1 MLPWFFYWG
10 SSVPGVKNQH
20 YVPRFY
26 LKSFTDGAGF
36 LSVVRRDA
44 GGLKPVFRTKPE
56 NVCAENYLYE
66 VRRRQALGEDGFVE
80 KGVIEDTLGKIEN
93 DLALSYRSLL
103 SYLDSGKM
111 PKGEECVELIT
122 RLAFLLA
129 FFIVRNPKW
138 LNGVRGN
145 SGARSVELLSS
156 GFFTDE
162 DILQMDLAG
171 YGGEFE
177 AIVELAYLDTA
188 LFRLD
193 KGAPLYD
200 LLVLLLDMDCLF
212 YIAPEGNE
220 FVTTSLPV
228 HVEWKDESDENPCGI
243 YFPLS
248 PRHAVVFRQRLEED
262 RCVSISHLA
271 DNAADSFNRVLMN
284 GDRLWEFLI
293 ARDPSNLERL
303 IGEYRDRV

>member
-1 MLPWFFYWG
+1 MSG
-10 SSVPGVKNQH
+10 AKNQH

-26 LKSFTDGAGF
+26 LRSFTDGTGF

-44 GGLKPVFRTKPE
+44 GGLKPVFRSKPE

-66 VRRRQALGEDGFVE
+66 VKRRESVGMDGFIE
-80 KGVIEDTLGKIEN
+80 KGVIEDALGKIEN
-93 DLALSYRSLL
+93 DLAPAYRSLL
-103 SYLDSGKM
+103 SYLDSEKL

-122 RLAFLLA
+122 QLAFLLA

-138 LNGVRGN
+138 LNEVRGN
-145 SGARSVELLSS
+145 AGAHSAELLSS
-156 GFFTDE
+156 GFFSDE
-162 DILQMDLAG
+162 DISQMVLAG
-171 YGGEFE
+171 YGDEFE

-212 YIAPEGNE
+212 YIAPEGTE

-228 HVEWKDESDENPCGI
+228 HIEWKDESDENPCGI

-248 PRHAVVFRQRLEED
+248 PRYAVVFGQRLEEE

-271 DNAADSFNRVLMN
+271 AFAVDSFNRMLMN
-284 GDRLWEFLI
+284 GDGLWKFLI
-293 ARDPSNLERL
+293 ARDRFCLERL
-303 IGEYRDRV
+303 IGQYHDRV

>member
-1 MLPWFFYWG
+1 M
-10 SSVPGVKNQH
+10 SGVKNQH

-26 LKSFTDGAGF
+26 LRSFTDESGH

-93 DLALSYRSLL
+93 DLAPVYRSLL
-103 SYLDSGKM
+103 SYLDSQKL
-111 PKGEECVELIT
+111 PKGEGGVELIT

-138 LNGVRGN
+138 LNEVRGN
-145 SGARSVELLSS
+145 SGAHSVELLSS

-162 DILQMDLAG
+162 DILQMDFAG
-171 YGGEFE
+171 YGDEFE
-177 AIVELAYLDTA
+177 AIVELACLDTA

-193 KGAPLYD
+193 KGAPLYE

-212 YIAPEGNE
+212 YIAPDGAE

-228 HVEWKDESDENPCGI
+228 HVEWKNEGDEDPCGV

-248 PRHAVVFRQRLEED
+248 PRHAVVFRQRLKED
-262 RCVSISHLA
+262 RYVTITRM
-271 DNAADSFNRVLMN
+271 AAIEVDSFNRVLMN

-293 ARDPSNLERL
+293 ARDRLYLERL
-303 IGEYRDRV
+303 IGQFQPGFYVAESYV

>member
-1 MLPWFFYWG
+1 MF
-10 SSVPGVKNQH
+10 
-20 YVPRFY
+20 
-26 LKSFTDGAGF
+26 
-36 LSVVRRDA
+36 
-44 GGLKPVFRTKPE
+44 
-56 NVCAENYLYE
+56 
-66 VRRRQALGEDGFVE
+66 EDGFVE

-93 DLALSYRSLL
+93 DLAPAYRSLL
-103 SYLDSGKM
+103 SYLDSQKL
-111 PKGEECVELIT
+111 PKGEGCVGLIT

-138 LNGVRGN
+138 LNEVRGN
-145 SGARSVELLSS
+145 SSAHSVELLSS

-212 YIAPEGNE
+212 YIAPEGTD

-248 PRHAVVFRQRLEED
+248 PRHAVVFRQRLEIE

-271 DNAADSFNRVLMN
+271 DYAVDSFNRMLMN
-284 GDRLWEFLI
+284 GDGLWEFLI
-293 ARDPSNLERL
+293 ARDRSKLERL
-303 IGEYRDRV
+303 IEEYFDRV

>member
-1 MLPWFFYWG
+1 M
-10 SSVPGVKNQH
+10 SGVKNQH

-26 LKSFTDGAGF
+26 LRSFTDESGH

-80 KGVIEDTLGKIEN
+80 KGVIEDALGKIEN
-93 DLALSYRSLL
+93 DLAPVYRSLL
-103 SYLDSGKM
+103 SYLDSQKL
-111 PKGEECVELIT
+111 PKGEGVVELIT

-129 FFIVRNPKW
+129 FFIARNPKW
-138 LNGVRGN
+138 LNEVRGN
-145 SGARSVELLSS
+145 SGAHSVELLSS

-162 DILQMDLAG
+162 DILQMDFAG
-171 YGGEFE
+171 YGDEFE

-200 LLVLLLDMDCLF
+200 LLVLLLDMDCCF
-212 YIAPEGNE
+212 YVAPKGSE
-220 FVTTSLPV
+220 FITTSLPT
-228 HVEWKDESDENPCGI
+228 HAEWKDESDENPCGI

-248 PRHAVVFRQRLEED
+248 PRYAVVFGQRLEKE

-271 DNAADSFNRVLMN
+271 DFAVDSFNRMLMN
-284 GDRLWEFLI
+284 GDGLWEFLI
-293 ARDPSNLERL
+293 ARDRLYLERL
-303 IGEYRDRV
+303 IGQYRPGF

>member
-1 MLPWFFYWG
+1 M
-10 SSVPGVKNQH
+10 
-20 YVPRFY
+20 PRFY
-26 LKSFTDGAGF
+26 LKSFTDGTGF

-56 NVCAENYLYE
+56 NVCAEKYLYE
-66 VRRRQALGEDGFVE
+66 VRRRQSLGEDGFVE

-138 LNGVRGN
+138 LNEVRGN
-145 SGARSVELLSS
+145 AGARSAELFSS
-156 GFFTDE
+156 GFFSDE

-171 YGGEFE
+171 YEDEFE

-193 KGAPLYD
+193 KGAPLHN

-212 YIAPEGNE
+212 YISPEGTE

-248 PRHAVVFRQRLEED
+248 PRHAVVFSQRLKED
-262 RCVSISHLA
+262 RYVSITRM
-271 DNAADSFNRVLMN
+271 AAVEVDSFNRVLMN

-303 IGEYRDRV
+303 IAEYRDRVYTD

>member
-1 MLPWFFYWG
+1 M
-10 SSVPGVKNQH
+10 SGVKNQH

-26 LKSFTDGAGF
+26 LRSFTDESGHLG
-36 LSVVRRDA
+36 VVRRDA

-66 VRRRQALGEDGFVE
+66 VRRRQTLGEDGFVE

-93 DLALSYRSLL
+93 DLAPAYRSLL
-103 SYLDSGKM
+103 SYLDSQKL

-138 LNGVRGN
+138 LNEARGN
-145 SGARSVELLSS
+145 AGARSAELFSS
-156 GFFTDE
+156 GFFSDE
-162 DILQMDLAG
+162 DILQMDLAR

-212 YIAPEGNE
+212 YIAPEGTE

-271 DNAADSFNRVLMN
+271 DFAVDSFNRMLMN
-284 GDRLWEFLI
+284 GDGLWEFLI
-293 ARDPSNLERL
+293 ARDQSKLERL
-303 IGEYRDRV
+303 VEEYRDGV

>member
-1 MLPWFFYWG
+1 M
-10 SSVPGVKNQH
+10 SGVKNQH

-26 LKSFTDGAGF
+26 LKSFTDGTGF
-36 LSVVRRDA
+36 LSAVRRDT
-44 GGLKPVFRTKPE
+44 GGLNSVFRTKPE

-66 VRRRQALGEDGFVE
+66 VRRREALGEDGFVE

-93 DLALSYRSLL
+93 DLAPAYRSLL
-103 SYLDSGKM
+103 SYLDSQKL

-138 LNGVRGN
+138 LNEVRGN
-145 SGARSVELLSS
+145 SGAHSVDLLSS
-156 GFFTDE
+156 GFFSDE
-162 DILQMDLAG
+162 DILQMDFAG

-193 KGAPLYD
+193 KGAPLHN

-212 YIAPEGNE
+212 YIAPEGFE
-220 FVTTSLPV
+220 FITSSLPV
-228 HVEWKDESDENPCGI
+228 HAEWKEECDKDPCGI

-248 PRHAVVFRQRLEED
+248 PRYAVVFGQRLEED

-271 DNAADSFNRVLMN
+271 DFAVDSFNRMLMN
-284 GDRLWEFLI
+284 GDGLWEFLI
-293 ARDPSNLERL
+293 ARDRSKLERL
-303 IGEYRDRV
+303 VEEYRDGV

>member
-1 MLPWFFYWG
+1 M
-10 SSVPGVKNQH
+10 PGVKSQH

-26 LKSFTDGAGF
+26 LRSFTNGSGY
-36 LSVVRRDA
+36 LNVVRRDA

-66 VRRRQALGEDGFVE
+66 VRRCEALFEDGFVE
-80 KGVIEDTLGKIEN
+80 KGVIEDALGKIEN
-93 DLALSYRSLL
+93 DLAPAYRSLL
-103 SYLDSGKM
+103 SFLDSQKL
-111 PKGEECVELIT
+111 PKGEGCVELIT

-138 LNGVRGN
+138 LNEVRG
-145 SGARSVELLSS
+145 SSSAHSVELLSS

-212 YIAPEGNE
+212 YIAPEGFE
-220 FVTTSLPV
+220 FITSSLPV
-228 HVEWKDESDENPCGI
+228 HAE
-243 YFPLS
+243 
-248 PRHAVVFRQRLEED
+248 
-262 RCVSISHLA
+262 
-271 DNAADSFNRVLMN
+271 
-284 GDRLWEFLI
+284 
-293 ARDPSNLERL
+293 
-303 IGEYRDRV
+303 

>member
-1 MLPWFFYWG
+1 M
-10 SSVPGVKNQH
+10 SGVKNQH

-26 LKSFTDGAGF
+26 LRSFTDESGH

-93 DLALSYRSLL
+93 DLAPVYRSLL
-103 SYLDSGKM
+103 SFLDSQKL
-111 PKGEECVELIT
+111 PKGEGCVELIT

-138 LNGVRGN
+138 LNEVRGN
-145 SGARSVELLSS
+145 SSAHSVKLLSS

-177 AIVELAYLDTA
+177 AIVELAYLDSA

-212 YIAPEGNE
+212 YIAPEGTE

-228 HVEWKDESDENPCGI
+228 HVEWKDESDENPFGI

-248 PRHAVVFRQRLEED
+248 PRHAVVFRQRLKED
-262 RCVSISHLA
+262 RYVSITRM
-271 DNAADSFNRVLMN
+271 AAVEVDSFNRILMN

-293 ARDPSNLERL
+293 ARDQSKLERL
-303 IGEYRDRV
+303 VEEYRDGV

>member
-1 MLPWFFYWG
+1 M
-10 SSVPGVKNQH
+10 SGVKNWH

-26 LKSFTDGAGF
+26 LKSFTDGTGF
-36 LSVVRRDA
+36 LSIVRRDT
-44 GGLKPVFRTKPE
+44 GGLKSVFRTMPE

-66 VRRRQALGEDGFVE
+66 VRRREALGEDGFVE

-93 DLALSYRSLL
+93 DLAPVYRSLL
-103 SYLDSGKM
+103 SLLDSEKL

-129 FFIVRNPKW
+129 FLIVRNPKW
-138 LNGVRGN
+138 LNEVRGN
-145 SGARSVELLSS
+145 AGARSAELFSS
-156 GFFTDE
+156 GFFSDE

-171 YGGEFE
+171 YEDEFE

-212 YIAPEGNE
+212 YIAPEGFE
-220 FVTTSLPV
+220 YITSSLPV
-228 HVEWKDESDENPCGI
+228 HAEWKEECDKDPCGF

-248 PRHAVVFRQRLEED
+248 PRYAVVFGQRLEED

-271 DNAADSFNRVLMN
+271 DFAVDSFISMLMN
-284 GDRLWEFLI
+284 GDGLWEFLI
-293 ARDPSNLERL
+293 ARDQSKLERL
-303 IGEYRDRV
+303 VEEYRDGV

>member
-1 MLPWFFYWG
+1 M
-10 SSVPGVKNQH
+10 SGVKNQH

-26 LKSFTDGAGF
+26 LKSFTDGTGF
-36 LSVVRRDA
+36 LSAVRRDT
-44 GGLKPVFRTKPE
+44 GGLNSVFRTKPE

-66 VRRRQALGEDGFVE
+66 VRRREALGEDGFVE

-93 DLALSYRSLL
+93 DLAPAYRSLL
-103 SYLDSGKM
+103 SYLDSQKL

-138 LNGVRGN
+138 LNEVRGN
-145 SGARSVELLSS
+145 SGAHSVDLLSS
-156 GFFTDE
+156 GFFSDE
-162 DILQMDLAG
+162 DILQMDFAG
-171 YGGEFE
+171 YGGKFE

-212 YIAPEGNE
+212 YIAPEGFE
-220 FVTTSLPV
+220 FITSSLPV
-228 HVEWKDESDENPCGI
+228 HAEWKEECDKDPCGF

-248 PRHAVVFRQRLEED
+248 PRYAVVFGQRLEEG
-262 RCVSISHLA
+262 RCVFISHLA
-271 DNAADSFNRVLMN
+271 DFAVDSFNRMLMN
-284 GDRLWEFLI
+284 GDGLWEFLI
-293 ARDPSNLERL
+293 ARDQSKLERL
-303 IGEYRDRV
+303 VEEYRDGV

>member
-1 MLPWFFYWG
+1 M
-10 SSVPGVKNQH
+10 SGVKNQH

-26 LKSFTDGAGF
+26 LRSFTDESGHLG
-36 LSVVRRDA
+36 VVRRDA

-66 VRRRQALGEDGFVE
+66 VRRRQTLGEDGFVE

-93 DLALSYRSLL
+93 DLAPAYRSLL
-103 SYLDSGKM
+103 SYLDSQKL

-138 LNGVRGN
+138 LNEARGN
-145 SGARSVELLSS
+145 AGARSAELFSS
-156 GFFTDE
+156 GFFSDE
-162 DILQMDLAG
+162 DILQMDLAR
-171 YGGEFE
+171 YGCEFE
-177 AIVELAYLDTA
+177 EIVELAYLVTA

-212 YIAPEGNE
+212 YIAPEGTE

-262 RCVSISHLA
+262 RCVSITRLA
-271 DNAADSFNRVLMN
+271 AVEVDSFNRILMN
-284 GDRLWEFLI
+284 GDGLWEFLI
-293 ARDPSNLERL
+293 ARDRL
-303 IGEYRDRV
+303 

>member
-1 MLPWFFYWG
+1 M
-10 SSVPGVKNQH
+10 SGVKNQH

-26 LKSFTDGAGF
+26 LRSFTDESGHLG
-36 LSVVRRDA
+36 VVRRDA
-44 GGLKPVFRTKPE
+44 GGLKLVFRTKPE

-66 VRRRQALGEDGFVE
+66 VRRRQTLGEDGFVE

-93 DLALSYRSLL
+93 DLAPAYRSLL
-103 SYLDSGKM
+103 SYLDSQKL

-138 LNGVRGN
+138 LNEARGN
-145 SGARSVELLSS
+145 AGARSAELFSS
-156 GFFTDE
+156 GFFSDE
-162 DILQMDLAG
+162 DILQIDLAR

-177 AIVELAYLDTA
+177 AIVELAYLDMA

-212 YIAPEGNE
+212 YIAPEGTE

-228 HVEWKDESDENPCGI
+228 HVEWKDENDENPCGI

-262 RCVSISHLA
+262 RCVSITRLA
-271 DNAADSFNRVLMN
+271 AVEVDSFNRILMN
-284 GDRLWEFLI
+284 GDGLWEFLI
-293 ARDPSNLERL
+293 ARDRLYLERL
-303 IGEYRDRV
+303 IGQYQPGF

>member
-1 MLPWFFYWG
+1 M
-10 SSVPGVKNQH
+10 SGVKNQH

-26 LKSFTDGAGF
+26 LRSFTDESGH

-93 DLALSYRSLL
+93 DLAPVYRSLL
-103 SYLDSGKM
+103 SFLDSQKL
-111 PKGEECVELIT
+111 PKGEGCVELIT

-138 LNGVRGN
+138 LNEVRGN
-145 SGARSVELLSS
+145 SSAHSVKLLSS

-171 YGGEFE
+171 YEGEFE
-177 AIVELAYLDTA
+177 AIVELAYLDSA

-212 YIAPEGNE
+212 YIAPEGTE

-228 HVEWKDESDENPCGI
+228 HVEWKDESDENP
-243 YFPLS
+243 
-248 PRHAVVFRQRLEED
+248 
-262 RCVSISHLA
+262 
-271 DNAADSFNRVLMN
+271 
-284 GDRLWEFLI
+284 
-293 ARDPSNLERL
+293 
-303 IGEYRDRV
+303 

>member
-1 MLPWFFYWG
+1 M
-10 SSVPGVKNQH
+10 SGVKNQH

-26 LKSFTDGAGF
+26 LRSFTDDSGY

-44 GGLKPVFRTKPE
+44 GVLKPIFRPKPE

-66 VRRRQALGEDGFVE
+66 VKRRESVDGDDFIE
-80 KGVIEDTLGKIEN
+80 KGVIEVALGKIEN
-93 DLALSYRSLL
+93 DLAPAYRLLL
-103 SYLDSGKM
+103 SYLDSENL
-111 PKGEECVELIT
+111 PKGEECVKLIAQ
-122 RLAFLLA
+122 LAFLLA

-138 LNGVRGN
+138 LNEVRGN
-145 SGARSVELLSS
+145 AGVHSAELLSS
-156 GFFTDE
+156 GFFSDE
-162 DILQMDLAG
+162 DISQMVLAG
-171 YGGEFE
+171 YGDEFE

-200 LLVLLLDMDCLF
+200 LLVFLLDMDCCF
-212 YIAPEGNE
+212 YAAPEGSE
-220 FVTTSLPV
+220 FITTSLPA

-248 PRHAVVFRQRLEED
+248 PRYAVVFRQRLEEE

-271 DNAADSFNRVLMN
+271 TFAVDSFNRMLMN
-284 GDRLWEFLI
+284 GDGLWEFLI
-293 ARDPSNLERL
+293 ARDPSKMERL